1 MHRPRLEAFEGG
13 TMVRSMMLTSQPTFL
28 VGRDGAQADV
38 VVMDATVSRQHA
50 VIINSSSAT
59 FIQDLDSAHGTWYDE
74 SGRTLHVPRLGVK
87 VGEDPVKLIE
97 GSTLRFGSLK
107 STVFRVTGLEPQKVE
122 KWQPPAWADVPA
134 RDCRLEVRSNTV
146 SNPYLAHLDAG
157 GDVEEVLPL
166 RTRCTSFGRS
176 AQHVDYVVK
185 DDSVSRQHAAVVHSP
200 DGESYLLDLGS
211 SSGTYVEGRR
221 VSEQVKLSDGVAFSL
236 GTCKMTF
243 TYRMAAPS
251 GGKRKR

>member
-1 MHRPRLEAFEGG
+1 MSPVFTVKSARP
-13 TMVRSMMLTSQPTFL
+13 
-28 VGRDGAQADV
+28 
-38 VVMDATVSRQHA
+38 VSA
-50 VIINSSSAT
+50 SS
-59 FIQDLDSAHGTWYDE
+59 
-74 SGRTLHVPRLGVK
+74 
-87 VGEDPVKLIE
+87 
-97 GSTLRFGSLK
+97 
-107 STVFRVTGLEPQKVE
+107 
-122 KWQPPAWADVPA
+122 
-134 RDCRLEVRSNTV
+134 V
-146 SNPYLAHLDAG
+146 S
-157 GDVEEVLPL
+157 LPL